1 MKCVICKSSDVV
13 EKEVE
18 EEIRVNSDITLYPIK
33 TKVCNSC
40 GERYYDRETMALLE
54 EVRGK
59 LKKKEL
65 NLQVVGKV
73 LRVSGAI

>member
-1 MKCVICKSSDVV
+1 MKCVICNSSDVF

-54 EVRGK
+54 DIKSKV
-59 LKKKEL
+59 KKKEL

-73 LRVSGAI
+73 LRISGTI

>member
-54 EVRGK
+54 DVRGK